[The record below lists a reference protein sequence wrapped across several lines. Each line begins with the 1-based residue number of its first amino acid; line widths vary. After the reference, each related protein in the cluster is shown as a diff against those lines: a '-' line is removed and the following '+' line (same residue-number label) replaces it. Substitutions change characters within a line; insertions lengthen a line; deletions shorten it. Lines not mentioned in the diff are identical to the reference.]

1 PVAFP
6 DGEGALVLT
15 IQEGAITAFTYPC
28 RAYALTE
35 QESTLL
41 PPAMAIAIA
50 SLRPDTG
57 LALSYVDNGAE
68 TLSARWPAD
77 CPAPLFPG
85 TGKSGTRARDARRLD
100 DSA

>member
-1 PVAFP
+1 MSFHYQAGDLPVAFP

-15 IQEGAITAFTYPC
+15 VQEGTITAFTYRC
-28 RAYALTE
+28 RSYALTE

-57 LALSYVDNGAE
+57 LSLSYVDNGAE
-68 TLSARWPAD
+68 TLSARWLAD
-77 CPAPLFPG
+77 
-85 TGKSGTRARDARRLD
+85 
-100 DSA
+100 